1 MLSKTIN
8 DFVEINNFEMI
19 FINNK
24 LKILY
29 YTDIPVFKDNVIK
42 IKYNGKMIVIKGKKL
57 IIETMYKEYVIVS
70 GIIEQIILEDFYE

>member
-8 DFVEINNFEMI
+8 NFVEINNFEMI

-42 IKYNGKMIVIKGKKL
+42 IKYDDKNITIKGKKL

-70 GIIEQIILEDFYE
+70 GNIEQIILEDFYD

>member
-8 DFVEINNFEMI
+8 NFVEINNFEMI

-42 IKYNGKMIVIKGKKL
+42 IKYEDKNITIKGKKL

-70 GIIEQIILEDFYE
+70 GNIEQIILEDFYD